1 MRVHPN
7 RPPPL
12 AEALLRGAVGKGD
25 VDRSV
30 VGDLR
35 EEYLRRAEADR
46 TAAGLW
52 YCREAI
58 SIAGFRARDR
68 FVSRNSKSHTGHLM
82 PRKGDSRMRQ
92 LLSDLRFAIR
102 TLRRTTGYTIVAAI
116 TLALG
121 IGANTAIFSV
131 VDSVLLNPL
140 PYPDSDE
147 IVGVWHHAPGLG
159 YDQFGISPGVYFQYL
174 DQNDVFESL
183 ALYTAAPRNLT
194 GDGDPE
200 QLLGAQVSRSLFDV
214 LQVPPAFGRTFVQEE
229 DLPEA
234 TQTVILGHGLWAR
247 RFGSDP
253 AVVGRTIQLNGEA
266 VEVVGIMPP
275 GFAFPS
281 RDTEFWLPLAMD
293 PDQASP
299 GAFGWSSV
307 ARLRDGVAVE
317 RARTQMEQLA
327 FRLRETYA
335 DAPQLVA
342 FLETGDFSA
351 IIRTLKDNLV
361 RDLASS
367 LWVLL
372 GTVGFVML
380 IACANVANLTLVRA
394 EGRRRET
401 AVRTALG
408 ADRWTLTRQ
417 QLSESLVLACMGG
430 VVGLG
435 LAWGGIILLARVAPA
450 TIPRLDE
457 IGIDST
463 VLMFTGAV
471 TLLSAVLFGLAPAI
485 KRVSPAILGSL
496 IQSGARSSAGR
507 DRQVIRNT
515 LVVFQTAMALVLL
528 IGSGLMV
535 RSFWEI
541 KNVDPGFVAE
551 DVLTFRLSLSA
562 AEYPSPTDVA
572 NFHQQ
577 ALDRLEALPGVQS
590 AGAVAELP
598 LGGSARGVAFE
609 IEDHPTPEGGLPPI
623 FWFTTATPGYME
635 TMRIPMRTGR
645 AFEPRDH
652 ESDLGGVIVSAALAD
667 RFWQGEN
674 PLGKRLRF
682 AQDVDGWLT
691 VIGVAGSVR
700 SQGLDEQPMEALYT
714 PMVAP
719 ENTNPA
725 NSRSLVYTVR
735 AENATALV
743 PAIRTAVWELD
754 ATLPVA
760 SVELMERIVARSV
773 AQLSFTM
780 LALLVAAVMAL
791 LLGTVGLYG
800 VLSYVVSQRTQ
811 EIGVRLALGAQ
822 PGVVQRMVVMQGAK
836 LAVTGVAIGIIGAVG
851 LTRFMQTLLFGTEAI
866 DPFAFGA
873 TSALLLLVGLFA
885 SYIPAR
891 RASAVDP
898 MRSLRMD

>member
-1 MRVHPN
+1 M
-7 RPPPL
+7 
-12 AEALLRGAVGKGD
+12 
-25 VDRSV
+25 DRSV

-35 EEYLRRAEADR
+35 EEYLRRAR
-46 TAAGLW
+46 TERKAARLW
-52 YCREAI
+52 YWREAV
-58 SIAGFRARDR
+58 SVAGFRIRDSL
-68 FVSRNSKSHTGHLM
+68 FQRNSNSQSGHLK
-82 PRKGDSRMRQ
+82 PKRGDSRMRQ
-92 LLSDLRFAIR
+92 LLADLRFAVR
-102 TLRRTTGYTIVAAI
+102 ALRRTPGYTTVAAI

-140 PYPDSDE
+140 PYPNSDE

-174 DQNDVFESL
+174 DQNDVFESF
-183 ALYTAAPRNLT
+183 ALYVDEQRNLT

-200 QLLGAQVSRSLFDV
+200 QIAGARVSRSLFDV
-214 LQVPPAFGRTFVQEE
+214 LQVPAAFGRTFVEEE

-234 TQTVILGHGLWAR
+234 PQTVILGHGLWAR

-253 AVVGRTIQLNGEA
+253 TVVGRTIQLNGET
-266 VEVVGIMPP
+266 VEVVGIMPA
-275 GFAFPS
+275 GFAFP
-281 RDTEFWLPLAMD
+281 RAETELWLPLAMD
-293 PDQASP
+293 PGQASP
-299 GAFGWSSV
+299 GAFGWNSI
-307 ARLRDGVAVE
+307 ARLHDGVAVE
-317 RARTQMEQLA
+317 RAQAQMEQLA

-335 DAPQLVA
+335 DTPQLVA
-342 FLETGDFSA
+342 FLETGNFSA

-394 EGRRRET
+394 DGRRRET

-408 ADRWTLTRQ
+408 ADRWILMRQ
-417 QLSESLVLACMGG
+417 QLSESVALACLGG
-430 VVGLG
+430 AVGLG
-435 LAWGGIILLARVAPA
+435 LAWVGILLLARVAPA

-463 VLMFTGAV
+463 VLMFTAAV
-471 TLLSAVLFGLAPAI
+471 TLLSAVLFGLAPAL
-485 KRVSPAILGSL
+485 KRVSPTILGSL
-496 IQSGARSSAGR
+496 IQSGVRSSAGR

-515 LVVFQTAMALVLL
+515 LVVLQTAMALVLL

-551 DVLTFRLSLSA
+551 DVLTFRLSLPA
-562 AEYPSPTDVA
+562 AEYPGPMDQA

-577 ALDRLEALPGVQS
+577 VIERLEALPGVQS
-590 AGAVAELP
+590 AGAVTELP
-598 LGGSARGVAFE
+598 LGGAARGVAFE
-609 IEDHPTPEGGLPPI
+609 IEDHPTLEGGLPPI
-623 FWFTTATPGYME
+623 FWFTTATPGYLE
-635 TMRIPMRTGR
+635 TMRIPTRVGRT
-645 AFEPRDH
+645 FEPRDH
-652 ESDLGGVIVSAALAD
+652 ETELGGVIISAALAD

-691 VIGVAGSVR
+691 VIGVVGSVR
-700 SQGLDEQPMEALYT
+700 SQGLDEQPMEAVYT
-714 PMVAP
+714 PLVAP

-725 NSRSLVYTVR
+725 RATSLVYTVR
-735 AENATALV
+735 AENATSLV
-743 PAIRTAVWELD
+743 PAIRTAIWELD

-760 SVELMERIVARSV
+760 AVELMERIVARSV

-800 VLSYVVSQRTQ
+800 VLSYVVAQRTQ

-822 PGVVQRMVVMQGAK
+822 PGLVQKMVVAQGAK
-836 LAVTGVAIGIIGAVG
+836 LAVTGVAIGVAGAVG
-851 LTRFMQTLLFGTEAI
+851 LTRFMQTLLFGTEAL
-866 DPFAFGA
+866 DPVAFGA
-873 TSALLLLVGLFA
+873 TSMLLLVVALVA

-898 MRSLRMD
+898 IKSLRMD